1 MVVFSRIIFFISFL
15 TIGNILVA
23 QELNCRVQV
32 ISSQVQ
38 GTNKQKYETM
48 QTSIYEFVNNT
59 KWTNH
64 VYSIDERIEC
74 SFIITIQKE
83 ISADEFEGQI
93 QIISSRP
100 IFNSTYYSNL
110 FNYVDKNFKFKYV
123 EFQTLDFNE
132 NTHSSNLT
140 SILAYYVYVVL
151 GYDYDTYSFEGGD
164 VFFKKAEQIV
174 NNAQNEKEK
183 GWKAFESQKNRYW
196 LIENILNDKYADF
209 RSCLYRYHRLGLDVM
224 SEKADEGRSE
234 IAECL
239 TLAQNVHRQRPG
251 LFILQMFFETKV
263 DELVSVFSESF
274 PDEKNRVYNILKEV
288 DPANSA
294 KYAKIR
300 ETN

>member
-1 MVVFSRIIFFISFL
+1 MVGLSRFIIFLSFVLIANLIS
-15 TIGNILVA
+15 A

-32 ISSQVQ
+32 NSSQVQ
-38 GTNKQKYETM
+38 GTNKQKYETL
-48 QTSIYEFVNNT
+48 QTAIYEFLNNT

-64 VYSIDERIEC
+64 VYSVDERIEC
-74 SFIITIQKE
+74 TFIITVSKE

-100 IFNSTYYSNL
+100 IFSSTYYSNL
-110 FNYVDKNFKFKYV
+110 FNYVDKSFRFKYV

-132 NTHSSNLT
+132 NNHTSNLT
-140 SILAYYVYVVL
+140 SILAFYVYVVL
-151 GYDYDTYSFEGGD
+151 GYDYDSYSPEGGD

-196 LIENILNDKYADF
+196 IIENILNDKYSDF
-209 RSCLYRYHRLGLDVM
+209 RRSLYRYHRLGLDLM

-234 IAECL
+234 IAECMKL
-239 TLAQNVHRQRPG
+239 LQNVHRQRPG
-251 LFILQMFFETKV
+251 LFILQLFFEAKA
-263 DELVSVFSESF
+263 DELVQVFSESF

-288 DPANSA
+288 DPANSS